1 VACATSNNTER
12 DEIDD
17 HDGESSF
24 SNSMSVVL
32 IVWMKVEA
40 DADEL
45 RCFDFRLL
53 MGLESVTESLNDL
66 QKKKNEKPNFWATIR
81 AVNLVPR

>member
-66 QKKKNEKPNFWATIR
+66 QKKKKRKT
-81 AVNLVPR
+81 